1 MEPSRRKESDFS
13 IWEETIPIVKDV
25 TYNKTGSFH
34 EKKHYDAIFEGIH
47 TTKHGDII
55 VLFFSL
61 DTEERI
67 PEGYEDLLPKPWS
80 EIEAALKLG
89 ETVELT
95 GKARDMNIILLAA
108 PQRKQLRQLIRET
121 KLLRF

>member
-1 MEPSRRKESDFS
+1 M
-13 IWEETIPIVKDV
+13 VKDI
-25 TYNKTGSFH
+25 TNNKTGRPH
-34 EKKHYDAIFEGIH
+34 EKEYYDDIFEDI

-67 PEGYEDLLPKPWS
+67 PKGYEDLLPKPWS
-80 EIEAALKLG
+80 EIEAVLKRG
-89 ETVELT
+89 ETVELA
-95 GKARDMNIILLAA
+95 GKARNMNIILLAA
-108 PQRKQLRQLIRET
+108 PQREQLRQLIRET